1 MTGGVPPG
9 ECARPQP
16 LVANVP
22 ALPALPAR
30 AHRLSPAAT
39 LAVVKATL
47 REAEAAWLMTDGLT
61 GSNETVP
68 GIYGGRLSS
77 PSSSSIA
84 LTGYAVAHGITVSG
98 RLKIAKPG
106 PPLVFDG
113 ALTVSGPAAATGV
126 LGVKGSSLRG
136 TLGGKLVG

>member
-1 MTGGVPPG
+1 
-9 ECARPQP
+9 
-16 LVANVP
+16 
-22 ALPALPAR
+22 
-30 AHRLSPAAT
+30 
-39 LAVVKATL
+39 
-47 REAEAAWLMTDGLT
+47 MTDGLT

-68 GIYGGRLSS
+68 GILRRPADLAVELLHRARRLRGR
-77 PSSSSIA
+77 A
-84 LTGYAVAHGITVSG
+84 RDRGQR

>member
-1 MTGGVPPG
+1 M
-9 ECARPQP
+9 
-16 LVANVP
+16 
-22 ALPALPAR
+22 
-30 AHRLSPAAT
+30 SPAAT
-39 LAVVKATL
+39 LAVVRATL

-68 GIYGGRLSS
+68 GIYGGRLTS

-84 LTGYAVAHGITVSG
+84 LAGYTVAHGIAVSG

-106 PPLVFDG
+106 PPIVFNG
-113 ALTVSGPAAATGV
+113 VLTVSGPAAATGV